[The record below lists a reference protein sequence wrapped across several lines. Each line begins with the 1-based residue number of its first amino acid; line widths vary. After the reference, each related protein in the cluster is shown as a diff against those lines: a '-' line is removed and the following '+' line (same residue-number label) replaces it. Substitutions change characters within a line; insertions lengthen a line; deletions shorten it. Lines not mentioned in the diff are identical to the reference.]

1 MLIVFHVYI
10 FVLYA
15 LYLGT
20 LQERAREMKVG
31 NLLDTAHNIHKMKL
45 TVAIINETSDASK
58 YLNFH
63 IFEQHDQQ
71 EFVGIIIL
79 SVDQDTKNFFFIL

>member
-1 MLIVFHVYI
+1 MLIVSHVYI

-15 LYLGT
+15 LYLAT

-31 NLLDTAHNIHKMKL
+31 NMLDTHNILKMKL
-45 TVAIINETSDASK
+45 TVAIKNETSDASK
-58 YLNFH
+58 YLN
-63 IFEQHDQQ
+63 IFKQHDQQ

-79 SVDQDTKNFFFIL
+79 SVDQDTTQNFFFIL